1 MFSWKN
7 LLRINNRNKHKMIT
21 AELNELLKKKKLV
34 TEVALGTLDKEWLTA
49 KAKTPVQW
57 EDFLLDKKALTE
69 EQLLK
74 VKSEEFDVP
83 IVDLRNEAMP
93 PEILNLVPEPIAR
106 RHRVISFAKDKSVLS
121 LAMVDPT
128 DLQTREFMK
137 KKTGLEIKVFLI
149 AKTSL
154 DFGLSK
160 YHTNLE
166 GEIKHM
172 VREGQPDDIKLS
184 GGDGSLD
191 DELKKMAEEIP
202 IIRVVDTLLEYAVIE
217 KASDIHIEPQENA
230 VSVRYRI
237 DGVLHDAMTLP
248 KMIQAALVARIKVLS
263 NLKIDEHRLP
273 QDGRYKIEKD
283 GYKFSLRVSTIPI
296 FDGEKVVI
304 RLLDES
310 TKAMSFEQL
319 GFFKSQIDMVTRN
332 IHKPHGM
339 MLVTGPTG
347 SGKSTTL
354 YAALT
359 ILNTKLVN
367 ISTIEDPVEYRIVGA
382 NQMQVNPKIGLTFAL
397 GLRALLRQDPNIIM
411 IGEIR
416 DKETAEEAMHAAMT
430 GHIVLS
436 TLHTNSAAAAP
447 PRIVDIGIEPYLIAS
462 TINAIMAQ
470 RLVRVICPDC
480 KEKMELDAAMA
491 GALKKQFDMD
501 KLIATFAREE
511 ILEKVPKKF
520 EDLDFFHG
528 KGCDKCSNTGYKGRI
543 GIHEILENTPEIQE
557 LIVKRSTSLE
567 IQDQAEKQGMI
578 LMWQDGFLKAAQGIT
593 TIDEILRVTKE

>member
-1 MFSWKN
+1 MS
-7 LLRINNRNKHKMIT
+7 T
-21 AELNELLKKKKLV
+21 AELNQLLKKKRIINETNLK
-34 TEVALGTLDKEWLTA
+34 TLEKEYQDS
-49 KAKTPVQW
+49 KTPMVW
-57 EDFLLDKKALTE
+57 EDFLLDKKILNE
-69 EQLLK
+69 DDLLK
-74 VKSEEFDVP
+74 LKSEEYDIP
-83 IVDLRNEAMP
+83 IIDLRNE
-93 PEILNLVPEPIAR
+93 EINADVLNMVPEPIAH
-106 RHRVISFAKDKSVLS
+106 RHKIISFNKTKTDLS
-121 LAMVDPT
+121 LAMMDPT
-128 DLQTREFMK
+128 DLQTREFIK
-137 KKTGLEIKVFLI
+137 KKSGLEIKVFLI
-149 AKTSL
+149 GKSSL

-160 YHTNLE
+160 YHSNLE

-172 VREGQPDDIKLS
+172 VREGKSDAAIEGVK
-184 GGDGSLD
+184 DGSFD

-217 KASDIHIEPQENA
+217 KASDIHIEPQENS

-248 KMIQAALVARIKVLS
+248 KMIQAALVARVKVLA

-273 QDGRYKIEKD
+273 QDGRYKIEKE
-283 GYKFSLRVSTIPI
+283 GYKFSLRISTIPI

-310 TKAMSFEQL
+310 SKAMTFEQM
-319 GFFKSQIDMVTRN
+319 GFLPSQNDIVSRN

-354 YAALT
+354 YAVLSM
-359 ILNTKLVN
+359 LNTKLVN

-382 NQMQVNPKIGLTFAL
+382 NQMQVNPKIGLTFAM

-436 TLHTNSAAAAP
+436 TLHTNSASAAL
-447 PRIVDIGIEPYLIAS
+447 PRLIDIGIEPYLIAS
-462 TINAIMAQ
+462 TVNAILAQ

-480 KEKMELDAAMA
+480 KEPFKVEESVLQT
-491 GALKKQFDMD
+491 LKQQFNTE
-501 KLIATFAREE
+501 KLMQSLARE
-511 ILEKVPKKF
+511 KVEEAAKVKKF
-520 EDLDFFHG
+520 EDLEFFHG
-528 KGCDKCSNTGYKGRI
+528 KGCAKCSNTGYKGRI
-543 GIHEILENTPEIQE
+543 GIHEIIENTPDIQE
-557 LIVKRSTSLE
+557 LIVKRATSLE
-567 IQDQAEKQGMI
+567 IQDKASGGEQAMV
-578 LMWQDGFLKAAQGIT
+578 LMWEDGFIKAVRGVT

>member
-1 MFSWKN
+1 M
-7 LLRINNRNKHKMIT
+7 LE
-21 AELNELLKKKKLV
+21 AELNKILKKKKLV
-34 TEVALGTLDKEWLTA
+34 TETALATIEAEWVAANK
-49 KAKTPVQW
+49 KTPTPW
-57 EDFLLDKKALTE
+57 EDFLLEKKVITE
-69 EQLLK
+69 DQLLK
-74 VKSEEFDVP
+74 VKSEEFGVDP
-83 IVDLRNEAMP
+83 IDLRNEQIPADV
-93 PEILNLVPEPIAR
+93 LNLVPEPIAR
-106 RHRVISFAKDKSVLS
+106 RHKIISFAKTKTELS

-128 DLQTREFMK
+128 DLQTKEFMK

-172 VREGQPDDIKLS
+172 VREGRPDESS
-184 GGDGSLD
+184 GISTGDGSLD

-217 KASDIHIEPQENA
+217 KASDIHIEPQENS

-248 KMIQAALVARIKVLS
+248 KAIQAALVARIKVLS

-273 QDGRYKIEKD
+273 QDGRYKIEKE
-283 GYKFSLRVSTIPI
+283 GYKFSLRISTIPI

-319 GFFKSQIDMVTRN
+319 GFLKNQIEIVNRN

-367 ISTIEDPVEYRIVGA
+367 ISTIEDPIEYRIVGA
-382 NQMQVNPKIGLTFAL
+382 NQMQTNTKIGLTFAL

-462 TINAIMAQ
+462 TINAILAQ

-480 KEKMELDAAMA
+480 KEAVKVDDTTA
-491 GALKKQFDMD
+491 GALAKQFNFE
-501 KLIATFAREE
+501 KLYVTLNREE
-511 ILEKVPKKF
+511 VLEKKVTKF
-520 EDLDFFHG
+520 EDMPFFHG
-528 KGCDKCSNTGYKGRI
+528 KGCEKCGNTGYKGRL
-543 GIHEILENTPEIQE
+543 GIHEILENTPEIQD
-557 LIVKRSTSLE
+557 LIVKRATTLE
-567 IQDQAEKQGMI
+567 IQDEAEKQGMI
-578 LMWQDGFLKAAQGIT
+578 LMWQDGFIKAVQGIT

>member
-1 MFSWKN
+1 
-7 LLRINNRNKHKMIT
+7 MIT
-21 AELNELLKKKKLV
+21 TELNELLKKKKVV
-34 TEVALGTLDKEWLTA
+34 TATALTTLDKEWTTA
-49 KAKTPVQW
+49 TLKAPIPW
-57 EDFLLDKKALTE
+57 EDFLLDKKVLSE

-74 VKSEEFDVP
+74 VKSEEFNVP
-83 IVDLRNEAMP
+83 TIDLRNEQIPAD
-93 PEILNLVPEPIAR
+93 ILNLVPEPIAR
-106 RHRVISFAKDKSVLS
+106 RHKIISFAKDKATLS

-128 DLQTREFMK
+128 DLQTKEFMK

-172 VREGQPDDIKLS
+172 VREGRPDAIS
-184 GGDGSLD
+184 GASGAGSDGSLD

-248 KMIQAALVARIKVLS
+248 KAIQAALVARIKVLS

-319 GFFKSQIDMVTRN
+319 GFFKSQIEMVNRN

-359 ILNTKLVN
+359 ILNTKQVN

-382 NQMQVNPKIGLTFAL
+382 NQMQTNTKIGLTFAL

-416 DKETAEEAMHAAMT
+416 DQETAEEAMHAAMT

-447 PRIVDIGIEPYLIAS
+447 PRIIDIGIEPYLIAS
-462 TINAIMAQ
+462 TMNAIMAQ
-470 RLVRVICPDC
+470 RLVRVICVDC
-480 KEKMELDAAMA
+480 KTKIELDDTMK
-491 GALKKQFDMD
+491 GALSKEFMLD
-501 KLIATFAREE
+501 KLVATINREN
-511 ILEKVPKKF
+511 ILDKQIKKF
-520 EDLDFFHG
+520 DDLEFFQG
-528 KGCDKCSNTGYKGRI
+528 KGCDKCGNTGYKGRI
-543 GIHEILENTPEIQE
+543 GIHEILEVTPEIQE
-557 LIVKRSTSLE
+557 LIVKRATSLE
-567 IQDQAEKQGMI
+567 IQDEAETQGMI
-578 LMWQDGFLKAAQGIT
+578 LMWQDGFIKATLGQT
-593 TIDEILRVTKE
+593 TIEEILRVTKE

>member
-1 MFSWKN
+1 
-7 LLRINNRNKHKMIT
+7 MIT

-511 ILEKVPKKF
+511 ILEKVPKEF